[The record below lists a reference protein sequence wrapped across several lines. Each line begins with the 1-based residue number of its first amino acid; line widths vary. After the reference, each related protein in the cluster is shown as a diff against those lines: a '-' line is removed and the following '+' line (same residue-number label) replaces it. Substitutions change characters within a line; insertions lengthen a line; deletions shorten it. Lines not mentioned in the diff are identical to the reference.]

1 VAILP
6 YWRDGDDLPKP
17 VAMVGYL
24 FCKDVALEQE
34 LRAIQEIFLGG
45 DTRDGLGRLIRVA
58 CSHAASIFQRAEEDL
73 GTPEPVVRI
82 GFAMAHTRMDGLSG
96 VIGAMECIAGWDM
109 VTGGLKAGELT
120 WTSGSCWTEKRNCA
134 VREDGLWQ
142 IQPA

>member
-1 VAILP
+1 
-6 YWRDGDDLPKP
+6 
-17 VAMVGYL
+17 
-24 FCKDVALEQE
+24 
-34 LRAIQEIFLGG
+34 
-45 DTRDGLGRLIRVA
+45 VA
-58 CSHAASIFQRAEEDL
+58 CSHAASIFQRAEEHL

-82 GFAMAHTRMDGLSG
+82 GFAMAHTRMDGLTG